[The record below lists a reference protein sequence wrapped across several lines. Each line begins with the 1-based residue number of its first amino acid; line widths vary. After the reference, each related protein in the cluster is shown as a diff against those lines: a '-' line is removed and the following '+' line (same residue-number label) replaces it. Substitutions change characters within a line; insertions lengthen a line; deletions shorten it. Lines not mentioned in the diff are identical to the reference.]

1 MTFSIV
7 DIPAGAANSSSPIV
21 EALKANIGK
30 AISIPLE
37 GKDSNA
43 YRKTLRSSL
52 VARGLLKSHVYRT
65 RWVEAQDVLIVWL
78 EVKPAKESG
87 TGVTQDGSTPER
99 MR

>member
-7 DIPAGAANSSSPIV
+7 DIPAGATTSASPIV
-21 EALKANIGK
+21 DALKSNIGK

-52 VARGLLKSHVYRT
+52 VARGLLKTYLYRT
-65 RWVEAQDVLIVWL
+65 RWIEAQDVLIVWL
-78 EVKPAKESG
+78 EVKPAKDVVAAKEETNG
-87 TGVTQDGSTPER
+87 
-99 MR
+99 